1 MMNILL
7 TAHKAM
13 NAGVAV
19 TAVNGQAISNKQY
32 HKSKSRRCN
41 NLLFFY
47 ALKQA
52 ERKSYE
58 R

>member
-19 TAVNGQAISNKQY
+19 TAVNGQAISNNNIINL
-32 HKSKSRRCN
+32 SREDVTIFSFLC
-41 NLLFFY
+41 
-47 ALKQA
+47 LKTG
-52 ERKSYE
+52 RKE
-58 R
+58 KL

>member
-32 HKSKSRRCN
+32 HKLNPRRCN

-47 ALKQA
+47 VLKQA

>member
-32 HKSKSRRCN
+32 HKLKPRRCN

-47 ALKQA
+47 A
-52 ERKSYE
+52 
-58 R
+58 

>member
-19 TAVNGQAISNKQY
+19 NAVNGQAISN
-32 HKSKSRRCN
+32 N
-41 NLLFFY
+41 NIINLT
-47 ALKQA
+47 
-52 ERKSYE
+52 
-58 R
+58 